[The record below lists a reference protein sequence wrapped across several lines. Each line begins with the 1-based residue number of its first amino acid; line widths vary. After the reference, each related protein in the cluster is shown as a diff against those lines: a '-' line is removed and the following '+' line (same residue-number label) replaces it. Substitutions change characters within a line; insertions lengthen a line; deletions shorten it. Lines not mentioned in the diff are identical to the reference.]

1 MIKGD
6 KIKLIRKMGV
16 FDNIGEICEVADVTD
31 DGVICFRFGENG
43 VHLGCM
49 SYNEFEKY
57 FELVNNKWTGWTK
70 SNIGYYNL
78 DKSYCLMPIEYR
90 HNNKIFQMR
99 TIDKS
104 LKSIAVCN
112 KCDSFDFDKGFNLV
126 KRRLIIK
133 ILQSELDE
141 YRRSM

>member
-16 FDNIGEICEVADVTD
+16 FDNIGEICEVTDVTD

-90 HNNKIFQMR
+90 HNNKIF
-99 TIDKS
+99 S
-104 LKSIAVCN
+104 
-112 KCDSFDFDKGFNLV
+112 
-126 KRRLIIK
+126 
-133 ILQSELDE
+133 DE
-141 YRRSM
+141 NN

>member
-16 FDNIGEICEVADVTD
+16 FDNIGEICEVTDVTD

-57 FELVNNKWTGWTK
+57 FELVNNK
-70 SNIGYYNL
+70 
-78 DKSYCLMPIEYR
+78 
-90 HNNKIFQMR
+90 
-99 TIDKS
+99 
-104 LKSIAVCN
+104 
-112 KCDSFDFDKGFNLV
+112 
-126 KRRLIIK
+126 
-133 ILQSELDE
+133 
-141 YRRSM
+141 

>member
-16 FDNIGEICEVADVTD
+16 FDNIGEICEVTDVTD

-43 VHLGCM
+43 MHLGCM

-57 FELVNNKWTGWTK
+57 FELVNSKWTDWIKT
-70 SNIGYYNL
+70 NIGYFNL
-78 DKSYCLMPIEYR
+78 DKSYCLIPIEYR
-90 HNNKIFQMR
+90 HNNKNFQMR
-99 TIDKS
+99 TMGNS
-104 LKSIAVCN
+104 LKSEAVCN
-112 KCDSFDFDKGFNLV
+112 KCDTFDFNKGFNLG

-133 ILQSELDE
+133 ILQSELDK
-141 YRRSM
+141 YKSTM